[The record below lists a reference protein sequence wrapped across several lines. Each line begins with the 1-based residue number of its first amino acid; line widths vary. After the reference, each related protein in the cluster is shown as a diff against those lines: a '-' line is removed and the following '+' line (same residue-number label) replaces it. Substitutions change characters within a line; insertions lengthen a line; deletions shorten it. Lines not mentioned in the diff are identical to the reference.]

1 MTTVAERN
9 KYFVWALVLLGLMLV
24 SAVSTIFVTHLNR
37 HAFSQYQ
44 GALQL
49 RDELDIEWGQL
60 LLEQSAQASHSRVEQ
75 LARKR
80 LAMKAPEASKIV
92 LVQW

>member
-1 MTTVAERN
+1 MTAPALVS
-9 KYFVWALVLLGLMLV
+9 KHFVWTLALLGLMLV
-24 SAVSTIFVTHLNR
+24 SAVAVIYVTHLNR
-37 HAFSQYQ
+37 HSFSQYQ
-44 GALQL
+44 AALQL
-49 RDELDIEWGQL
+49 RDQLDIEWGQL

-80 LAMKAPEASKIV
+80 LAMKAPEASQIV

>member
-1 MTTVAERN
+1 MSFRRLVN
-9 KYFVWALVLLGLMLV
+9 KRYVCTLALLGLMMMLAI
-24 SAVSTIFVTHLNR
+24 AVIYVTHLNR
-37 HAFSQYQ
+37 HSFSQYQ
-44 GALQL
+44 AALQL

-80 LAMKAPEASKIV
+80 LAMKAPEASQIV